1 MSGNS
6 SMASG
11 LLFVFLVVDCWGHL
25 FTSEL
30 CQLPPFTAVSVCC
43 TPWADVLQLYLQYR
57 SEQNYSSSVSEAWPL
72 DWMFFSQ
79 APTLGDAGFEPGTS
93 AIAVC
98 HSYQLRHPSPFVV
111 LIRINI
117 YFLTNKWI
125 LLEGKI
131 IPPYYDKLAG
141 KEGVIRGGVRRP
153 NTNRGQETV
162 LLVLFFCFICIQ
174 VLCYFLLICYIYYT
188 LQYFFLFFV
197 MCRTWYCLK
206 QTTFSSQL
214 LQKK

>member
-1 MSGNS
+1 MARRHLYPIFSCLKTFLYFFFFVIFTFIQNLYVWKLLYGFGTALYFLALIVGAICSRLS
-6 SMASG
+6 SASF
-11 LLFVFLVVDCWGHL
+11 LL
-25 FTSEL
+25 S
-30 CQLPPFTAVSVCC
+30 
-43 TPWADVLQLYLQYR
+43 LQLVCAALPGQMSSNCTYR

-131 IPPYYDKLAG
+131 IPPYYDKLAD

-174 VLCYFLLICYIYYT
+174 VLCYFLLIY
-188 LQYFFLFFV
+188 
-197 MCRTWYCLK
+197 
-206 QTTFSSQL
+206 L
-214 LQKK
+214 L

>member
-1 MSGNS
+1 MSSN
-6 SMASG
+6 
-11 LLFVFLVVDCWGHL
+11 
-25 FTSEL
+25 
-30 CQLPPFTAVSVCC
+30 C
-43 TPWADVLQLYLQYR
+43 TYR

-131 IPPYYDKLAG
+131 IPPYYDKLAD

-174 VLCYFLLICYIYYT
+174 VLCYFLLLYLLYIT
-188 LQYFFLFFV
+188 IFFSFLCNV
-197 MCRTWYCLK
+197 QDMILLETNNV
-206 QTTFSSQL
+206 FSSIIA
-214 LQKK
+214 KKIINVSNIFLETG